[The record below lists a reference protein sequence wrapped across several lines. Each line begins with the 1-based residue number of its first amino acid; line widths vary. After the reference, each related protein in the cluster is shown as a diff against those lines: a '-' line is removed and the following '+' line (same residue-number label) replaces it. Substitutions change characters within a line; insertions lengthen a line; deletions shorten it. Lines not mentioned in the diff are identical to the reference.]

1 MCACGY
7 DGKKVNLVGVP
18 GQAAGGNHVL
28 NWKSISDYVLVCT
41 ATYSVPFRCD
51 LQKHDSI
58 FLLSELYM
66 D

>member
-1 MCACGY
+1 M
-7 DGKKVNLVGVP
+7 GVP

-28 NWKSISDYVLVCT
+28 NWKRIFDYALFCT

-51 LQKHDSI
+51 LQKNDSF